1 MDEKQLEGIKKLTNL
16 WRKEVAWELE
26 DLAQEYYNNKEC
38 FDDKSID
45 DIISTIIDD
54 IQTDGDLLSNL
65 AALVYERYCL
75 LKALH
80 D

>member
-16 WRKEVAWELE
+16 WRKELAWEFE
-26 DLAQEYYNNKEC
+26 DLAQEYYNNKGC
-38 FDDKSID
+38 FDDKCID
-45 DIISTIIDD
+45 DIISSIIDD